1 MLTAESDAV
10 HVDALVL
17 ELPVVEGHDLLN
29 EYVPRRRHRLR
40 VARRTAGKG
49 ETERGINEWLL

>member
-10 HVDALVL
+10 HVDSLVL
-17 ELPVVEGHDLLN
+17 ELSVVEGHDLLN

-40 VARRTAGKG
+40 VARRTAGREKQ
-49 ETERGINEWLL
+49 R